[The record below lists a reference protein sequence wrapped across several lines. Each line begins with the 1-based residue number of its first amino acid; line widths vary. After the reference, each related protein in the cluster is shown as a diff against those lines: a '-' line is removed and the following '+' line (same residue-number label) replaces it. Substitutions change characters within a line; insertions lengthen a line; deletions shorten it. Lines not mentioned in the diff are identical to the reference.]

1 MMQIHSGAGQ
11 MMRSVESSTKPI
23 KVLIIE
29 RHPAVREALCK
40 RLSATPQLE
49 IIEAAPDVA
58 GALAWIGPHHEPDVI
73 VLGLQNGTELDL
85 LETVQEV
92 RRLVRHPA
100 AVVVL
105 APYADEVERVLLQT
119 AGVKSYLLKQINS
132 QQLIREIQK
141 VAADSA
147 GN

>member
-49 IIEAAPDVA
+49 IIEAAANVA
-58 GALAWIGPHHEPDVI
+58 SALSWIGPHHEPDVI
-73 VLGLQNGTELDL
+73 VLGLQNGSELDL

-100 AVVVL
+100 AVVAL
-105 APYADEVERVLLQT
+105 APYADEVERILLQT